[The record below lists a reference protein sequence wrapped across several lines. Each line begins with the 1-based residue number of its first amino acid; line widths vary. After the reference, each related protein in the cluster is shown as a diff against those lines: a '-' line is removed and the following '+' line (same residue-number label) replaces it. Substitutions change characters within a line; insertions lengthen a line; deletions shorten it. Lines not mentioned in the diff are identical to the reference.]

1 LLREQYQKC
10 VLCLDKAILLTAQL
24 RDKIREL
31 GLLYLKRG
39 KALHRACS
47 DLKIS
52 FPMPLKPNKNVKNVN
67 DIACEYICDTLFK
80 TRSDLLQECIET
92 YKHAHAF
99 FSDIG
104 DDYHLSKTSSYSAE
118 LYLDYFFMPVMYHN
132 IPFKDISTVP
142 YFEVSSIAIK
152 AQRVG
157 EKNKKMDEER
167 QKKIDEKV
175 KQSKVVEDIRKKIKK
190 STKLNDG
197 KLKKKDSVRESVRRL
212 RSITRMKLEKPL
224 LDKTDPVIE
233 PTWTPPSVRRNE
245 ERKKKWVGNNSTN

>member
-1 LLREQYQKC
+1 
-10 VLCLDKAILLTAQL
+10 
-24 RDKIREL
+24 
-31 GLLYLKRG
+31 
-39 KALHRACS
+39 
-47 DLKIS
+47 
-52 FPMPLKPNKNVKNVN
+52 
-67 DIACEYICDTLFK
+67 
-80 TRSDLLQECIET
+80 
-92 YKHAHAF
+92 
-99 FSDIG
+99 
-104 DDYHLSKTSSYSAE
+104 
-118 LYLDYFFMPVMYHN
+118 
-132 IPFKDISTVP
+132 
-142 YFEVSSIAIK
+142 
-152 AQRVG
+152 
-157 EKNKKMDEER
+157 MDEER